1 MFRQEEILMGG
12 WSDKTPEAMQK
23 RRFEHSVK
31 QLGPLGAN
39 RLEALS
45 PDALERRLEQ
55 SWQDVKRKPMHHQQ
69 LTQVWKHVLE
79 TIDVQADCLSR
90 EEHELVERAIV
101 LGGTARIEDA
111 VELEAARA
119 LSLRLWASI
128 GVIGDK
134 PYIEL
139 EKTVRQPAA
148 RAFSRNEHE
157 AIRARLNDFHE
168 YLTGTLYR
176 VGALDD
182 RQPQK
187 MILRDILCVD
197 EQDEVFSQLA
207 RRYLWASYD
216 CMDYN
221 GGVMLIHPALAD
233 PQSVIRGKRNLGGI
247 LMMPS
252 SAVCYTDILPEEIPL
267 QKELECAIAG
277 CASRRPQGGGCCDN
291 AASAVQAGRTAQRIG
306 RSFAGF
312 FDRLCIRFDACG
324 AFRSLYSNAQMGC
337 PRAQRYAAIN
347 QRGES
352 TCNSL

>member
-39 RLEALS
+39 RLEALL

-79 TIDVQADCLSR
+79 TIDVQADCLSH

-139 EKTVRQPAA
+139 EKTVCQPAA

-182 RQPQK
+182 RQPQR
-187 MILRDILCVD
+187 MILRDILC
-197 EQDEVFSQLA
+197 
-207 RRYLWASYD
+207 
-216 CMDYN
+216 
-221 GGVMLIHPALAD
+221 G
-233 PQSVIRGKRNLGGI
+233 
-247 LMMPS
+247 
-252 SAVCYTDILPEEIPL
+252 
-267 QKELECAIAG
+267 
-277 CASRRPQGGGCCDN
+277 
-291 AASAVQAGRTAQRIG
+291 
-306 RSFAGF
+306 
-312 FDRLCIRFDACG
+312 
-324 AFRSLYSNAQMGC
+324 
-337 PRAQRYAAIN
+337 
-347 QRGES
+347 
-352 TCNSL
+352 

>member
-39 RLEALS
+39 RLETLS
-45 PDALERRLEQ
+45 SDALERRLEQ

-79 TIDVQADCLSR
+79 TIDVQADCLSH
-90 EEHELVERAIV
+90 EEHELVERAII

-182 RQPQK
+182 RQPQR

-267 QKELECAIAG
+267 QKELERAIAG
-277 CASRRPQGGGCCDN
+277 ALRDGRRAEDVATTLRLLCKQGAPLSALEEVLQASLIVYVSDSMR
-291 AASAVQAGRTAQRIG
+291 AALSDLYIQTPKWVAPA
-306 RSFAGF
+306 RSVM
-312 FDRLCIRFDACG
+312 L
-324 AFRSLYSNAQMGC
+324 Q
-337 PRAQRYAAIN
+337 
-347 QRGES
+347 
-352 TCNSL
+352 